1 MKRGFEDKLIID
13 GTSYNDQG
21 EYVCEAVN
29 MIAGRRNTVQ
39 SGPVK
44 MEVRGKFYMRIN
56 IYDYLSIYLIS
67 KILQKIFNFLSSC
80 PVLFKVH
87 LKFSGEQHWKKWKP
101 LVEEM

>member
-29 MIAGRRNTVQ
+29 LIAGRRNKVQ

-44 MEVRGKFYMRIN
+44 MEVRGN
-56 IYDYLSIYLIS
+56 
-67 KILQKIFNFLSSC
+67 C
-80 PVLFKVH
+80 LFKLQSH
-87 LKFSGEQHWKKWKP
+87 MQITLYCCLTFETSNFAS
-101 LVEEM
+101 

>member
-29 MIAGRRNTVQ
+29 LIAGRRNKVQ

-44 MEVRGKFYMRIN
+44 MEVRGKKICYNSNSEWGVIMFVT
-56 IYDYLSIYLIS
+56 S
-67 KILQKIFNFLSSC
+67 KID
-80 PVLFKVH
+80 
-87 LKFSGEQHWKKWKP
+87 
-101 LVEEM
+101 

>member
-29 MIAGRRNTVQ
+29 LIAGRRNKVQ

-44 MEVRGKFYMRIN
+44 MEVRGKNKKSAI
-56 IYDYLSIYLIS
+56 
-67 KILQKIFNFLSSC
+67 ILTLDE
-80 PVLFKVH
+80 
-87 LKFSGEQHWKKWKP
+87 G
-101 LVEEM
+101 

>member
-44 MEVRGKFYMRIN
+44 MEVRGKFYMWIN
-56 IYDYLSIYLIS
+56 IYDYLSIY
-67 KILQKIFNFLSSC
+67 KILQKKMIFYIFALF
-80 PVLFKVH
+80 LFKDH
-87 LKFSGEQHWKKWKP
+87 LKFRGERHWKKWKP

>member
-29 MIAGRRNTVQ
+29 LIAGRRNKVQ

-44 MEVRGKFYMRIN
+44 MEVRGKRWFSN
-56 IYDYLSIYLIS
+56 LTSSKALIFTRS
-67 KILQKIFNFLSSC
+67 
-80 PVLFKVH
+80 
-87 LKFSGEQHWKKWKP
+87 LKTIS
-101 LVEEM
+101 

>member
-44 MEVRGKFYMRIN
+44 MEVRGKLYMWIN
-56 IYDYLSIYLIS
+56 IYDYLSFRRFC
-67 KILQKIFNFLSSC
+67 QQIFNFLSSC
-80 PVLFKVH
+80 PVFI
-87 LKFSGEQHWKKWKP
+87 
-101 LVEEM
+101 

>member
-29 MIAGRRNTVQ
+29 LIAGRRNKVQ

-44 MEVRGKFYMRIN
+44 MEVRGKNKKFAMTLTLNEGYYMC
-56 IYDYLSIYLIS
+56 L
-67 KILQKIFNFLSSC
+67 
-80 PVLFKVH
+80 
-87 LKFSGEQHWKKWKP
+87 
-101 LVEEM
+101 

>member
-29 MIAGRRNTVQ
+29 LIAGRRNKVQ

-44 MEVRGKFYMRIN
+44 MEVRGKNKRN
-56 IYDYLSIYLIS
+56 
-67 KILQKIFNFLSSC
+67 LQ
-80 PVLFKVH
+80 
-87 LKFSGEQHWKKWKP
+87 
-101 LVEEM
+101 

>member
-56 IYDYLSIYLIS
+56 IYDYLSIRRFC
-67 KILQKIFNFLSSC
+67 QKIFDFLSCC
-80 PVLFKVH
+80 PVFI
-87 LKFSGEQHWKKWKP
+87 
-101 LVEEM
+101 

>member
-29 MIAGRRNTVQ
+29 LIAGRRNKVQ

-44 MEVRGKFYMRIN
+44 MEVRGNCFFKSQSHMEIGRKYHFIV
-56 IYDYLSIYLIS
+56 
-67 KILQKIFNFLSSC
+67 
-80 PVLFKVH
+80 VLH
-87 LKFSGEQHWKKWKP
+87 LKFLILLPK
-101 LVEEM
+101 L

>member
-44 MEVRGKFYMRIN
+44 MEVRGKFYMSIN
-56 IYDYLSIYLIS
+56 IHDYLSILALLYYNLMS
-67 KILQKIFNFLSSC
+67 D
-80 PVLFKVH
+80 
-87 LKFSGEQHWKKWKP
+87 
-101 LVEEM
+101 

>member
-44 MEVRGKFYMRIN
+44 MEVRGKFYMWIN
-56 IYDYLSIYLIS
+56 IHVYLSKIY
-67 KILQKIFNFLSSC
+67 KIFKKCLFSITLPCFYSRLTSSSAANSIER
-80 PVLFKVH
+80 
-87 LKFSGEQHWKKWKP
+87 SGSH
-101 LVEEM
+101 